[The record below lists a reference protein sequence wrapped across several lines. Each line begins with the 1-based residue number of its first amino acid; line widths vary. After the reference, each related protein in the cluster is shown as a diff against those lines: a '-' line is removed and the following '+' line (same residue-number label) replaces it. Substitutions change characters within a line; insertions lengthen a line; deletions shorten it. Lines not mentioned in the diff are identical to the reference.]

1 MDLQDAVFCSID
13 LETTGL
19 DVENDEIIAFAGI
32 PIRHMKI
39 MVHDAYY
46 TLVKPVSYRIDA
58 MKYHGISEDELDD
71 APPFKDVAQDILKTI
86 DGVILGHSTCYDY
99 DFLRVHFKKAGIK
112 LRKDIVDIAYVEQW
126 LCEKNGSADQDLTLD
141 GIMKRYGLKS
151 YYRHNAFADAFFTA
165 QIFQMQL
172 PELMR
177 LGVHTVSRL
186 VRIAR
191 YHDYSCPD
199 FAF

>member
-1 MDLQDAVFCSID
+1 MDLQEGAFCSID

-19 DVENDEIIAFAGI
+19 DVKTDEIIAFAGI
-32 PIRHMKI
+32 PIRNMKI

-46 TLVKPVSYRIDA
+46 TLVKPEGYKIDA
-58 MKYHGISEDELDD
+58 MKYHGISEDELEN
-71 APPFKDVAQDILKTI
+71 APPFKDVSQNILNTI
-86 DGVILGHSTCYDY
+86 DGVILGHYTVFDY
-99 DFLRVHFKKAGIK
+99 EFLKSHFKKVGIK
-112 LRKDIVDIAYVEQW
+112 LKRDIADIASVEKW
-126 LCEKNGSADQDLTLD
+126 LCEKSGSPGQDLTLD
-141 GIMKRYGLKS
+141 GIMRKYGLKS

-186 VRIAR
+186 IRIAR
-191 YHDYSCPD
+191 YRDYSCPD
-199 FAF
+199 LAF